1 MVKITITLENAER
14 DKLERVVGL
23 LQLAGVSDATQEALA
38 KEALMNS
45 IDAFIEMYD
54 AVIAPNL
61 PRRGTTS
68 LIKDDGL
75 N

>member
-14 DKLERVVGL
+14 DKLERVIAL
-23 LQLAGVSDATQEALA
+23 MQLAGITDVTQEALA
-38 KEALMNS
+38 REALTTS

-54 AVIAPNL
+54 AIVAPKL

-75 N
+75 

>member
-1 MVKITITLENAER
+1 MTKVTITLENEER

-23 LQLAGVSDATQEALA
+23 LQLAGISDATREALA
-38 KEALMNS
+38 REALMNS
-45 IDAFIEMYD
+45 VDAFIEMYD
-54 AVIAPNL
+54 AVVAPNL